1 MLQKVLVGLVLAYLM
16 ALSST
21 PSLAAPASDNNTLDA
36 RQKAIVLIGAFTAQG
51 NMEQLRTAL
60 AEGLDAGL
68 TVNEVK
74 EILVQLYAYAGF
86 PRSLNAIN
94 AFMDV
99 LRERRDKG
107 ITDAVGKEPSPLPEE
122 KSSLELGTE
131 IQTKLVGEPVK
142 GEIYD
147 FAPAIDAFLK
157 AHLFGD
163 IFGRDN
169 LDYRSR
175 EIATISA
182 LASMQGVAAQL
193 RSHFKVGMRVGLST
207 AQLKSLIGVLE
218 VQVGQQEAASALA
231 ILDNVLDGKNK

>member
-1 MLQKVLVGLVLAYLM
+1 MLQKILVGLVFGCLM
-16 ALSST
+16 ALPT
-21 PSLAAPASDNNTLDA
+21 KPGLAAPATENNALEA

-68 TVNEVK
+68 AVNAIK

-94 AFMDV
+94 AFMEV
-99 LRERRDKG
+99 LHERLDKG
-107 ITDAVGKEPSPLPEE
+107 ITDVVGKEPSPLPAD
-122 KSSLELGTE
+122 KSSLKLGTE
-131 IQTKLVGEPVK
+131 IQTKLVGAPVK
-142 GEIYD
+142 GAIYD

-169 LDYRSR
+169 LDYASR
-175 EIATISA
+175 EIATIAA
-182 LASMQGVAAQL
+182 LASMQGVSPQL
-193 RSHFKVGMRVGLST
+193 RSHYRVGMRVGLS
-207 AQLKSLIGVLE
+207 ADQLKCLVSVLE
-218 VQVGQQEAASALA
+218 ARVGKKEAENAAAVLG
-231 ILDNVLDGKNK
+231 NVLDSQSN

>member
-1 MLQKVLVGLVLAYLM
+1 MLQKILLVLMLGSLL
-16 ALSST
+16 ALPTT
-21 PSLAAPASDNNTLDA
+21 PGLAAPGTGDNALDA

-68 TVNEVK
+68 TVNEIK

-94 AFMDV
+94 AFMAV
-99 LRERRDKG
+99 MRERHDKG
-107 ITDAVGKEPSPLPEE
+107 ITDMVGKEASPLPEG
-122 KSSLELGTE
+122 KSNLELGTE

-163 IFGRDN
+163 IFGRNN
-169 LDYRSR
+169 LDYASR
-175 EIATISA
+175 EIATIAA
-182 LASMQGVAAQL
+182 LASMQGVNAQL
-193 RSHFKVGMRVGLST
+193 RSHFRVGMRVGLS
-207 AQLKSLIGVLE
+207 ADQLKSLLRVLE
-218 VQVGQQEAASALA
+218 TRVGQKEAANAAAVLG
-231 ILDNVLDGKNK
+231 DVLDGKSK

>member
-1 MLQKVLVGLVLAYLM
+1 MLQKILVVLVLGFLTARPT
-16 ALSST
+16 T
-21 PSLAAPASDNNTLDA
+21 PSLAGAASGSDTLGA

-51 NMEQLRTAL
+51 NMEQLRPAL

-68 TVNEVK
+68 TINEIK

-86 PRSLNAIN
+86 PRSLNALT

-107 ITDAVGKEPSPLPEE
+107 ITDAVGKEPSPLPAD
-122 KSSLELGTE
+122 KSALERGTK
-131 IQTKLVGEPVK
+131 IQTDLVGAPVK
-142 GEIYD
+142 GEIFD
-147 FAPAIDAFLK
+147 FAPAIDTFLK

-169 LDYRSR
+169 LDYTSR

-182 LASMQGVAAQL
+182 LASLQGVNAQL
-193 RSHFKVGMRVGLST
+193 RSHCKVGMRVGLS
-207 AQLKSLIGVLE
+207 ADQLNSLVSLLAAR
-218 VQVGQQEAASALA
+218 VGQKEAENAAAVLGG
-231 ILDNVLDGKNK
+231 VLDGKSK